1 MVRVRVEV
9 DGEALSV
16 EGEDVLGW
24 LGEHPD
30 DDRAAAALAR
40 EHAADYVRDNPRP
53 EPDAQG
59 AVNVPAR
66 QRMALLRR
74 LAAGPATRTELLAV
88 MRGAAGYVGAHDW
101 RNRYDELRGHG
112 KRGGGHTPLP
122 IAHDAQADTY
132 RLTAPFPAIGREAR
146 EALGLVAAIAARVVP
161 EASAVLDGLVPGLPA
176 PPHAEVADTL
186 ALLRQAEASSGS
198 SGGADDHSS
207 RSQRSSPRIAD
218 RKRR

>member
-1 MVRVRVEV
+1 MRVRVEV
-9 DGEALSV
+9 DGETLSV

-40 EHAADYVRDNPRP
+40 SHAADYVRDNPRP

-74 LAAGPATRTELLAV
+74 LAAGPATRAELLSV
-88 MRGAAGYVGAHDW
+88 MRDAAGYVGAYDW
-101 RNRYDELRGHG
+101 RNRFDELRGHG

-122 IAHDAQADTY
+122 IAHDADTDTY
-132 RLTAPFPAIGREAR
+132 RLSAAFPAIGREAR
-146 EALGLVAAIAARVVP
+146 ETLGLVSAIAARVVP
-161 EASAVLDGLVPGLPA
+161 GARELLEGLVPGLPA
-176 PPHAEVADTL
+176 PPHAEVADAL
-186 ALLRQAEASSGS
+186 AHLRQPEVSSDS
-198 SGGADDHSS
+198 SGGAEDHSS
-207 RSQRSSPRIAD
+207 GSQRSSPRIAD